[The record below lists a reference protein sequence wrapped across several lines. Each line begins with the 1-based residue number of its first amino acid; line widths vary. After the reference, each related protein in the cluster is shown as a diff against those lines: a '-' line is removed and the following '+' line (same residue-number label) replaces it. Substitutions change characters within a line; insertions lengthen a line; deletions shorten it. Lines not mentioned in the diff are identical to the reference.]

1 MQSAGMMLIF
11 VLFFHYMYLD
21 VCTLI
26 RRHVCDCPEL
36 QFPFFQIISHMKLN
50 EGNVDVLF

>member
-1 MQSAGMMLIF
+1 MQSAGMMLIL

-50 EGNVDVLF
+50 EGNVDFLF